1 MPDPR
6 LHPLTDTERTPQQQR
21 LIDQAGGELRVFTT
35 LARHPA
41 LFEDFLPLGGRLLHR
56 SALSGR
62 EREILILRTAFGCRA
77 DYEWA
82 QHHRIATA
90 IGVEPEVIA
99 ALGQQTPALSPGD
112 ALLARAADELVHEH
126 RLSDTSW
133 GALTERFSEV
143 QLIELCMLV
152 GSYAM
157 LAGTLNSMQ
166 VQPEP
171 GLAVPPWAQD

>member
-6 LHPLTDTERTPQQQR
+6 LHPLTAAERTPHQQQ

-41 LFEDFLPLGGRLLHR
+41 LFEDFLLLGGRLLHR

-90 IGVEPEVIA
+90 LGMEPEVIA
-99 ALGQQTPALSPGD
+99 ALGHSEPELAPDD
-112 ALLARAADELVHEH
+112 ALLAR
-126 RLSDTSW
+126 
-133 GALTERFSEV
+133 TERFSEV

-152 GSYAM
+152 GSYTM

-171 GLAVPPWAQD
+171 GLATPPWAQD

>member
-1 MPDPR
+1 MPEPR
-6 LHPLTDTERTPQQQR
+6 VQPLTREERTPEQQR

-35 LARHPA
+35 LARHPG
-41 LFEDFLPLGGRLLHR
+41 LFDDFQHLGGRLLHR
-56 SALSGR
+56 SALTER
-62 EREILILRTAFGCRA
+62 EREILILRTAFCCRA

-90 IGVEPEVIA
+90 LGLEAAVIA
-99 ALGQQTPALSPGD
+99 ALGQLAPVLSADD
-112 ALLARAADELVHEH
+112 ALLARAADELVGDHQ
-126 RLSDTSW
+126 LSDEVW
-133 GALTERFSEV
+133 AALGQRFSEV
-143 QLIELCMLV
+143 QVIELCMLV

-171 GLAVPPWAQD
+171 GLATPPWIG

>member
-6 LHPLTDTERTPQQQR
+6 LHPLTATERTPQQQR

-41 LFEDFLPLGGRLLHR
+41 LFEDFQHLGGRLLHR

-90 IGVEPEVIA
+90 LGMEPEVIA
-99 ALGQQTPALSPGD
+99 ALGHSEPELAADD
-112 ALLARAADELVHEH
+112 ALLARAADELVNEH
-126 RLSDTSW
+126 RLGDACW
-133 GALTERFSEV
+133 GALTERFAEV
-143 QLIELCMLV
+143 QVIELCMLV
-152 GSYAM
+152 GSYTM

>member
-1 MPDPR
+1 
-6 LHPLTDTERTPQQQR
+6 
-21 LIDQAGGELRVFTT
+21 
-35 LARHPA
+35 
-41 LFEDFLPLGGRLLHR
+41 
-56 SALSGR
+56 
-62 EREILILRTAFGCRA
+62 
-77 DYEWA
+77 
-82 QHHRIATA
+82 
-90 IGVEPEVIA
+90 VEPEVIA
-99 ALGQQTPALSPGD
+99 ALGQPAPALSPGD
-112 ALLARAADELVHEH
+112 ALLARAADELVNEH